1 MSIIDKM
8 CAELDCVA
16 SSNNTPKM
24 VRGGWKLRDDRI
36 GEWLIIVPCKDF
48 DRLDSDK
55 IFDHFMNLLLFG
67 DDRNDDTRVKWA
79 STSQRATVIGSEFL
93 IASNEFIEF
102 AGEWEPG
109 VYEFKADRIPI
120 YYVRVPAGLPD
131 WYLCNIA
138 INDDDKLEL
147 RFGDDKS
154 GCSNVVTPDIVAY
167 TDSSWTPTKYEFTG
181 ETKLVKV
188 GNRDN
193 IEVHRIR
200 KLIDGKIGGWIEKES
215 NLSHNGDCWVDDNA
229 IVCDNA
235 EVSGDAWIRDN
246 CIISGNAKVEYR
258 IQLCDNCTV
267 SDNAR
272 LTGDSVVHGSLA
284 VYENAD
290 VSLSN
295 DGMKTSARIHG
306 NAIISG
312 NSTYIF
318 GDNIDISGDVRIG
331 MKVDIEDNTTIS
343 GHVKL
348 GTFMEDIPEGIRR
361 DGEAFHQ
368 YFWSSSKVPSY
379 TFKCQIIDDDGT
391 RVNPSGAPDVLTAK
405 VPDKIDNVDYDAII
419 GKSGVT
425 ADEEYYNVSI
435 FLNGNDELYD
445 TDADPGVWYYGCPY
459 CDNWGIDGVSLKK
472 HNSKLTIKIPKKYPY
487 LYICEMC
494 NMSTDYADGVD
505 NHVFFEMKEGS
516 LRPTEKKT
524 DVFMLKVTGDT
535 KLDIEYRDR
544 TGYNPTFI
552 YRLDQ

>member
-1 MSIIDKM
+1 MSKLDEI
-8 CAELDCVA
+8 CCSLDCVA
-16 SSNNTPKM
+16 SSSGTPKYF
-24 VRGGWKLRDDRI
+24 RGWWKLRD
-36 GEWLIIVPCKDF
+36 GEIDGWLIVVPCKDF
-48 DRLDSDK
+48 DKLDSSK
-55 IFDHFMNLLLFG
+55 IFDYLMNTMLFG
-67 DDRNDDTRVKWA
+67 NETKDDERVNWTNKRQGV
-79 STSQRATVIGSEFL
+79 TTFGSEFL
-93 IASNEFIEF
+93 VATDDFIEF
-102 AGEWEPG
+102 AGEEEPG
-109 VYEFKADRIPI
+109 VYEFKADKIPI
-120 YYVRVPAGLPD
+120 YHVRVPAGLHD
-131 WYLCNIA
+131 GYLCDINIGA
-138 INDDDKLEL
+138 DNKFEL
-147 RFGDDKS
+147 KFRDDKS
-154 GCSNVVTPDIVAY
+154 DNVNIVTPDIVAY

-200 KLIDGKIGGWIEKES
+200 KLFDGKIGGWIEKES
-215 NLSHNGDCWVDDNA
+215 NLSHIGNCWVDDNA

-246 CIISGNAKVEYR
+246 CIISGNAKVDFR
-258 IQLCDNCTV
+258 ITLYDNCTV
-267 SDNAR
+267 SDNAT
-272 LTGDSVVHGSLA
+272 LTGDSHIKGSLA
-284 VYENAD
+284 VYENAN
-290 VSLSN
+290 VTLWN

-306 NAIISG
+306 NAVISG
-312 NSTYIF
+312 DSTYIF
-318 GDNIDISGDVRIG
+318 GDNIDISGDVKIG

-348 GTFMEDIPEGIRR
+348 GTFMEDIPE
-361 DGEAFHQ
+361 DVKSDPQKWHW
-368 YFWSSSKVPSY
+368 YFWSPEVPSY

-405 VPDKIDNVDYDAII
+405 VPDKIDNVDYDAVI
-419 GKSGVT
+419 GKSGAT

-505 NHVFFEMKEGS
+505 NHVFFEMKDGR

-524 DVFMLKVTGDT
+524 DVFMLKVIGDI
-535 KLDIEYRDR
+535 KLDVEYRDR

-552 YRLDQ
+552 YRLDE

>member
-1 MSIIDKM
+1 MSKLDEI
-8 CAELDCVA
+8 CCSLDCVT
-16 SSNNTPKM
+16 SSSSTPKYF
-24 VRGGWKLRDDRI
+24 RGWWKLRD
-36 GEWLIIVPCKDF
+36 GEINGWLIVVPCKDF
-48 DRLDSDK
+48 DKLDSSK
-55 IFDHFMNLLLFG
+55 IFDYLMNTMLFG
-67 DDRNDDTRVKWA
+67 NETKDDERVNWTNKRQGV
-79 STSQRATVIGSEFL
+79 TTFGSEFL
-93 IASNEFIEF
+93 VATDDFIEF
-102 AGEWEPG
+102 AGEEEPG
-109 VYEFKADRIPI
+109 VYEFKADKIPI
-120 YYVRVPAGLPD
+120 YHVRVPAGLHD
-131 WYLCNIA
+131 GYLCDINIGA
-138 INDDDKLEL
+138 DNKFEL
-147 RFGDDKS
+147 KFRDDKS
-154 GCSNVVTPDIVAY
+154 DNVNIVTPDIVAY

-200 KLIDGKIGGWIEKES
+200 KLFDGKIGGWIEKES
-215 NLSHNGDCWVDDNA
+215 NLSHIGNCWVDDNA

-246 CIISGNAKVEYR
+246 CIISGNAKVDFR
-258 IQLCDNCTV
+258 ITLYDNCTV
-267 SDNAR
+267 SDNAT
-272 LTGDSVVHGSLA
+272 LTGDSHIKGSLA
-284 VYENAD
+284 VYENAN
-290 VSLSN
+290 VTLWN

-306 NAIISG
+306 NAVISG
-312 NSTYIF
+312 DSTYIF

-348 GTFMEDIPEGIRR
+348 GTFMEDIPE
-361 DGEAFHQ
+361 DVKSDPQKWHW
-368 YFWSSSKVPSY
+368 YFWSPEVPSY

-405 VPDKIDNVDYDAII
+405 VPDKIDNVDYDAVI
-419 GKSGVT
+419 GKSGAT

-505 NHVFFEMKEGS
+505 NHVFFEMKDGR

-524 DVFMLKVTGDT
+524 DVFMLKVIGDI
-535 KLDIEYRDR
+535 KLDVEYRDR

-552 YRLDQ
+552 YRLDE

>member
-1 MSIIDKM
+1 MSKLDEI
-8 CAELDCVA
+8 CCSLDCVA
-16 SSNNTPKM
+16 SSSGTPKYF
-24 VRGGWKLRDDRI
+24 RGWWKLRD
-36 GEWLIIVPCKDF
+36 GEIDGWLIVVPCKDF
-48 DRLDSDK
+48 DKLDSSK
-55 IFDHFMNLLLFG
+55 IFDYLMNTMLFG
-67 DDRNDDTRVKWA
+67 NETKDDERVNWTNKRQGV
-79 STSQRATVIGSEFL
+79 TTFGSEFL
-93 IASNEFIEF
+93 VATDDFIEF
-102 AGEWEPG
+102 AGEEEPG
-109 VYEFKADRIPI
+109 VYEFKADKIPI
-120 YYVRVPAGLPD
+120 YHVRVPAGLHD
-131 WYLCNIA
+131 GYLCDINIGA
-138 INDDDKLEL
+138 DNKFEL
-147 RFGDDKS
+147 KFRDDKS
-154 GCSNVVTPDIVAY
+154 DNVNIVTPDIVAY

-200 KLIDGKIGGWIEKES
+200 KLFDGKIGGWIEKES
-215 NLSHNGDCWVDDNA
+215 NLSHIGNCWVDDNA

-246 CIISGNAKVEYR
+246 CIISGNAKVDFR
-258 IQLCDNCTV
+258 ITLYDNCTV
-267 SDNAR
+267 SDNAT
-272 LTGDSVVHGSLA
+272 LTGDSHIKGSLA
-284 VYENAD
+284 VYENAN
-290 VSLSN
+290 VTLWN

-306 NAIISG
+306 NAVISG
-312 NSTYIF
+312 DSTYIF
-318 GDNIDISGDVRIG
+318 GDNIDISGDVKIG

-348 GTFMEDIPEGIRR
+348 GTFMEDIPE
-361 DGEAFHQ
+361 DVKSDPQKWHW
-368 YFWSSSKVPSY
+368 YFWSPEVPSY

-405 VPDKIDNVDYDAII
+405 VPDKIDNVDYDAVI
-419 GKSGVT
+419 GKSGAT

-505 NHVFFEMKEGS
+505 NHVFFEMKDGR
-516 LRPTEKKT
+516 LHPTEKKT
-524 DVFMLKVTGDT
+524 DVFMLKVIGDI
-535 KLDIEYRDR
+535 KFDVEYRDR

-552 YRLDQ
+552 YRLDE